1 MSSIR
6 AIQRNIVRNKVK
18 KNRNI
23 KGFWRKLMI
32 EKKGFVRYIVEYKK
46 TTGREVR

>member
-6 AIQRNIVRNKVK
+6 AIQRNKVRKLVK

-32 EKKGFVRYIVEYKK
+32 EKKGLINYIVEYKK